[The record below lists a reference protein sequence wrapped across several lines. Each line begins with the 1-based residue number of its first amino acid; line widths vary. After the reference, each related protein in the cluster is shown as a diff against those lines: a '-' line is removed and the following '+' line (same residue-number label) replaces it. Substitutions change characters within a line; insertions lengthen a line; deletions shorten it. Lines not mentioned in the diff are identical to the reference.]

1 MISPE
6 YASHL
11 GRTKIMIHCPPKRKR
26 DRRPTFCG
34 AAAPLWLAAPGRD
47 GSPEASGGRSLRT
60 WVWEFWVKP
69 SDAGRGPA
77 GPSSD
82 CGLAAR
88 TRAGGWGAGWCPQ
101 RGSWTRALPQPPRA
115 RVWLPGPAGQRAE
128 AADAPAWTPACSEP
142 SRRGGAHAPPA
153 AQTEGCYKHL
163 QQPDKTVYCSSA
175 APRPRAG
182 ARPAWHREPWAP
194 ARAPAVG
201 PGRGVFVCK
210 PWPLS
215 SATEI
220 SCLCYSPL
228 QRDHLKPNTFI
239 APFKPAL
246 QLPVHP
252 IPCPGLGLLLQ
263 LGAALLEEPPAG
275 APGLGRRTAGPTRG
289 PARLMPQ
296 AAGSPRVQVVARWPA
311 GRLVSRAG
319 RAAWPAGIQAAC
331 RGGTWLPSWPLH
343 LRSAP
348 WGPALPI
355 LAPSFLT
362 LAGTSSLAHWPLGPS
377 RVLNQRPAGLDS
389 PCESKKGRS
398 RRGGRGRG
406 AGGEVQRRPGARR
419 PCGRVSLSVSLGL
432 PTSPSPSFPICN
444 RPHLTQVLPS
454 VNEIIECKALSRA
467 LFNGIFWLTTSLLF
481 SLSVSWA
488 SKGTSRQSYMV
499 LATRGTFAVVMAP
512 NTPICQGNKTLR
524 TKCLC
529 WIKELSKEGCLE
541 EAGLGLKLEKQS
553 GLTRG
558 ACRQAPGSRA
568 PPATAP
574 QFHRSGS
581 DCPPVPQTPTPAPP
595 PPAAF
600 PSHSEAAAARGD
612 RCPRPGC
619 PCSRHRCAPGQ
630 ERDGF
635 GQESSKPEGG
645 RGRCCSV
652 LSAVPREG
660 GPLRGRKQDGRG
672 GRAPA
677 SGLSLARRGPETRS
691 SPRRRGAAWCLLSSG
706 VLASPPGRSWPGG
719 KRGAPVCTRHLADG
733 HRVPGSF
740 PKAAGSRETSETF
753 RPRTGQRGGHG
764 RGRAVR

>member
-1 MISPE
+1 M
-6 YASHL
+6 
-11 GRTKIMIHCPPKRKR
+11 
-26 DRRPTFCG
+26 
-34 AAAPLWLAAPGRD
+34 
-47 GSPEASGGRSLRT
+47 
-60 WVWEFWVKP
+60 
-69 SDAGRGPA
+69 
-77 GPSSD
+77 
-82 CGLAAR
+82 
-88 TRAGGWGAGWCPQ
+88 
-101 RGSWTRALPQPPRA
+101 
-115 RVWLPGPAGQRAE
+115 
-128 AADAPAWTPACSEP
+128 
-142 SRRGGAHAPPA
+142 
-153 AQTEGCYKHL
+153 
-163 QQPDKTVYCSSA
+163 
-175 APRPRAG
+175 
-182 ARPAWHREPWAP
+182 
-194 ARAPAVG
+194 
-201 PGRGVFVCK
+201 
-210 PWPLS
+210 
-215 SATEI
+215 
-220 SCLCYSPL
+220 
-228 QRDHLKPNTFI
+228 
-239 APFKPAL
+239 
-246 QLPVHP
+246 
-252 IPCPGLGLLLQ
+252 
-263 LGAALLEEPPAG
+263 
-275 APGLGRRTAGPTRG
+275 
-289 PARLMPQ
+289 
-296 AAGSPRVQVVARWPA
+296 QVVARWPA

-319 RAAWPAGIQAAC
+319 RAAWPAGLQAAC

-612 RCPRPGC
+612 RCPRPGR

-660 GPLRGRKQDGRG
+660 GPLRGRKQDGG
-672 GRAPA
+672 GRRAPG

-740 PKAAGSRETSETF
+740 PEAAGSRGTSETF